1 MVTIPRRLSVHDAD
15 YDPSLGARLIVSL
28 DGVDQHGRAEA
39 YDLDAG
45 TVTRPKLDADGRW
58 VIEGT
63 PCVPDERGRTKLD
76 ADGNALVTDPYVVME
91 TVSGL
96 LEVTLRD

>member
-1 MVTIPRRLSVHDAD
+1 MVTIPRRLSIHDAD
-15 YDPSLGARLIVSL
+15 YDPMLGARLIVML
-28 DGVDQHGRAEA
+28 DGVNQHGRVEA

-45 TVTRPKLDADGRW
+45 TVTRAKLDADGRL

-63 PCVPDERGRTKLD
+63 PCVPDERGLTKLD
-76 ADGNALVTDPYVVME
+76 ADGNALLTDAHVAME

>member
-1 MVTIPRRLSVHDAD
+1 MVTIPRRLSIHDAD
-15 YDPSLGARLIVSL
+15 YDPSLGERLIVKL
-28 DGVDQHGRAEA
+28 DGVDQHGRVQA

-45 TVTRPKLDADGRW
+45 TVTRAKLDADGRW

-63 PCVPDERGRTKLD
+63 PCVADERGLTKLD
-76 ADGNALVTDPYVVME
+76 ADGNALLTDAHVAME